1 MSRKRCWKPH
11 EKILLLAQVT
21 IFQKLVFVCNYI
33 RRKTSNGC
41 SSKHTLC
48 TFLREPLIQTCWN
61 LVHVFLGWFLTNLI
75 GHSRGQ
81 KRSQNP
87 IWPPFW
93 LFWPLKWSKIKIFK
107 IPKSDLSETI
117 LRTRVL
123 NFSMFGWVVLS
134 RRYIKSVFRY
144 GRFKFFRLLFSIK

>member
-1 MSRKRCWKPH
+1 MLKTAW
-11 EKILLLAQVT
+11 KILLLAQVT
-21 IFQKLVFVCNYI
+21 IIQKLVFACNYI

-61 LVHVFLGWFLTNLI
+61 LVQAFLGWFLTNLVWGFWKFLFLPI
-75 GHSRGQ
+75 LGAKKGQ
-81 KRSQNP
+81 KIQYGRH
-87 IWPPFW
+87 FW

-107 IPKSDLSETI
+107 IPKPDLSETI
-117 LRTRVL
+117 PRTPVP

-134 RRYIKSVFRY
+134 RRYIKWV
-144 GRFKFFRLLFSIK
+144 LATTV